1 MAEVETYDELALP
14 GGAVVLGIFVNG
26 VPLTA
31 GTDYEVLPDRVHL
44 AKPVGRRSSVSPL
57 GKLLLSVGI
66 GVYNRGDVVDLQ
78 LRGGN
83 GQTQVVRG
91 RRFGE

>member
-1 MAEVETYDELALP
+1 MAELDTYDELAVP
-14 GGAVVLGIFVNG
+14 DGAEVLGIFVNG

-31 GTDYEVLPDRVHL
+31 GSDYEVLGDRIQL
-44 AKPVGRRSSVSPL
+44 AKPVGRRSSVSAL
-57 GKLLLSVGI
+57 GKLLLSIGI

-78 LRGGN
+78 VRGRN

>member
-1 MAEVETYDELALP
+1 M
-14 GGAVVLGIFVNG
+14 GGA
-26 VPLTA
+26 
-31 GTDYEVLPDRVHL
+31 DYEVLPDRVHL
-44 AKPVGRRSSVSPL
+44 AKPVGRHSSVSAL

-78 LRGGN
+78 LRGPN